1 MRYGRAAF
9 AVVLVVGFAA
19 SCGSSP
25 SAPSGPSS
33 GESAESLTEK
43 LATAHFRILADRA
56 DAATLRAVADG
67 LEAAYPRMTASLKSG
82 EVAGVSAWVWT
93 DSTAFYEAQR
103 RNIGQSYPGSTGY
116 VFSTRN
122 IAVLVGPSVASNA
135 SHEFAHLVSLAV
147 NPRIANNPRWLWET
161 VALYENGEFVA
172 PMTLDYIRAGR
183 YPTLAQ
189 LNAEVT
195 SSRQVYEVG
204 YVLGEFIVEAWG
216 IDGLIR
222 LVQLNGDVAAAC
234 GVPVAEF
241 EARWHGFLRTKYG
254 TP

>member
-1 MRYGRAAF
+1 MGSQGT
-9 AVVLVVGFAA
+9 AVAVTLVLGLLA
-19 SCGSSP
+19 SCGDSP
-25 SAPSGPSS
+25 SAPSVSS
-33 GESAESLTEK
+33 TESLTEK

-56 DAATLRAVADG
+56 EPGTLRAIADS

-82 EVAGVSAWVWT
+82 EVTGVSVWVWT
-93 DSTAFYEAQR
+93 DSAAFYEAQR
-103 RNIGQSYPGSTGY
+103 RNIDQSYPGSAGY

-122 IAVLVGPSVASNA
+122 LAVLVVPSVAPNA
-135 SHEFAHLVSLAV
+135 SHEFAHLVSMAV

-161 VALYENGEFVA
+161 VALYENGEFFA
-172 PMTLDYIRAGR
+172 PMTLEYIRAGR

-195 SSRQVYEVG
+195 SSHQVYEVG
-204 YVLGEFIVEAWG
+204 YVLGEFIVETWG
-216 IDGLIR
+216 MDGLIR

-234 GVPVAEF
+234 GLPVAEF
-241 EARWHGFLRTKYG
+241 ESRWYGFMRAKYG

>member
-1 MRYGRAAF
+1 
-9 AVVLVVGFAA
+9 V
-19 SCGSSP
+19 
-25 SAPSGPSS
+25 
-33 GESAESLTEK
+33 LTEQ

-56 DAATLRAVADG
+56 DAVTLRAVADS
-67 LEAAYPRMTASLKSG
+67 LEAAYPRMTVSLGTG
-82 EVAGVSAWVWT
+82 EVTGVSAWVWA

-116 VFSTRN
+116 VFSPRN
-122 IAVLVGPSVASNA
+122 IAVLVGPLVASNA
-135 SHEFAHLVSLAV
+135 AHELAHVVSLAV

-189 LNAEVT
+189 LNADA
-195 SSRQVYEVG
+195 SASRQVYEVG
-204 YVLGEFIVEAWG
+204 FVLGEFIVETWG
-216 IDGLIR
+216 LDGLIR

-234 GVPVAEF
+234 GLTTAEF
-241 EARWHGFLRTKYG
+241 EARWHGFLRAKYG